1 MDVDFHPP
9 STTVHA
15 INDSLVL
22 SISRKNLASRKA
34 ATRCIF
40 SLPLLSRTL
49 LLLCSRLRDVGS
61 QLGDI
66 IFDKDTYPTQNRI
79 VAKARLGWLLQRLSR
94 D

>member
-79 VAKARLGWLLQRLSR
+79 VAKARLG
-94 D
+94 